1 MKSKNELSY
10 KDLKMTC
17 NENLFNFNT
26 TEELENIQTGIG
38 QDRGIK
44 ALEFGLQVN
53 VKGYN
58 LYIEGPSGVG
68 KTMYTKNYLD
78 KISKKEKV
86 PNDWCYIY
94 NFNNPNNPIS
104 VSLPAGQGK
113 EFRDNMDGFI
123 KEFKKDIKKT
133 FNADDFEKEKASIKQ
148 RFEEKRSALLE
159 KLNKDAL
166 KFDFQVKASQNGIY
180 MMPIVDGKVV
190 EEEEFNKLEDGLLDR
205 AVNEKD
211 RYIFEKEYMNPKK
224 EKYFHESMDGKIH
237 SRVYEEIRTI
247 VEEREDNTEEYD
259 IEWEDDSRE
268 DDDLEYADAWDK
280 NDNGIPDYAE
290 DDR

>member
-123 KEFKKDIKKT
+123 KEIR
-133 FNADDFEKEKASIKQ
+133 KAKQ
-148 RFEEKRSALLE
+148 RCS
-159 KLNKDAL
+159 
-166 KFDFQVKASQNGIY
+166 
-180 MMPIVDGKVV
+180 
-190 EEEEFNKLEDGLLDR
+190 
-205 AVNEKD
+205 
-211 RYIFEKEYMNPKK
+211 
-224 EKYFHESMDGKIH
+224 KI
-237 SRVYEEIRTI
+237 
-247 VEEREDNTEEYD
+247 
-259 IEWEDDSRE
+259 
-268 DDDLEYADAWDK
+268 
-280 NDNGIPDYAE
+280 
-290 DDR
+290 